1 MKAGITYNRNTEGDN
16 MPFINA
22 KVSVK
27 VSEGKQETIK
37 AKLGKA
43 IELIPGKSENWLMVG
58 FEDQYTLYF
67 KGQQFEKI
75 AFVEVK
81 IFGSADKKTYDQL
94 TSTICSILNEELSI
108 PADKVYVTYQE
119 IENWGWNGSNF

>member
-1 MKAGITYNRNTEGDN
+1 

-27 VSEGKQETIK
+27 INEEKREAIK
-37 AKLGKA
+37 ARLGKA
-43 IELIPGKSENWLMVG
+43 IELIPGKSESWLMVG
-58 FEDQYTLYF
+58 LEEEYTLYF
-67 KGQQFEKI
+67 KGQQSEKI

-81 IFGSADKKTYDQL
+81 IFGSASSSAYDKL
-94 TSTICSILNEELSI
+94 TGAICTIMQEELGI
-108 PADKVYVTYQE
+108 PADKTYVTYQE

>member
-1 MKAGITYNRNTEGDN
+1 

-27 VSEGKQETIK
+27 LSDEKMEAIK
-37 AKLGKA
+37 SKFGKA

-58 FEDQYTLYF
+58 FDDEYSLYF
-67 KGQQFEKI
+67 KGQKPEKM

-81 IFGSADKKTYDQL
+81 IYGSANRKAYEQL
-94 TSTICSILNEELSI
+94 TAAICTILKEEVDI
-108 PADKVYVTYQE
+108 DADKVYVTYQE
-119 IENWGWNGSNF
+119 IENWGWNARNF